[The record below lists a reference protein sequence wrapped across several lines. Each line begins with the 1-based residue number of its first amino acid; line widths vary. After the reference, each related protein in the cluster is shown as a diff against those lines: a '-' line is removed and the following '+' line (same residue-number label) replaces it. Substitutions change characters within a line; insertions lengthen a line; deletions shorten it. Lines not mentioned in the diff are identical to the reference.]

1 MNHNFT
7 YYLFHDLIIFT
18 INYPGLAGDGRS
30 ASVEAI
36 DGPGTAPSS
45 AFAVTFDMEGI
56 LLPLLMSPFPN
67 WPKKIIVAFEV
78 FHHVIRHLTAR
89 ENPYVALDGTVRVQN
104 MSKFFI

>member
-78 FHHVIRHLTAR
+78 FHYVIRHLSLA
-89 ENPYVALDGTVRVQN
+89 PSFQKPPLFVLYFL
-104 MSKFFI
+104 